1 MLHFLLHRPIAILM
15 SLLALIIF
23 SGLALWQLPIS
34 LLPETEVPRLSIAV
48 NYPNAAPE
56 QIEENALAPIR
67 EALATLNGLTQMEST
82 AFYGSG
88 QLNLSFEYGLDM
100 DLAYIEANE
109 KIDRLTTQ
117 LPKNMERPLVIKSS
131 AADIPIMAIQ
141 VVPRQNTSL
150 LEISQLGEYILKK
163 RIEQLEGI
171 SLVDLNGL
179 KKQIISISFF
189 QEKLNAL
196 GLTSDELINIISENN
211 RQLGSISVKDGQ
223 YRYTIKVTNPL
234 SDERSLSNLPI
245 KLRNGSIIRMSDL
258 ASIEY
263 RLKNPQGTHI
273 FNGEDGLVIAVHKQA
288 SARMNDLTQKVRA
301 LVEQFKDDYPQASFH
316 ITRDQSGLL
325 TVSIN
330 NLLTSLAF
338 GGVFAFLVLLL
349 FMGNVK
355 MPMIMGLS
363 LPTSLL
369 LSFLLLFAFDLSI
382 NIISISGL
390 ALGLG
395 MLIDN
400 AIIVLD
406 NINQK
411 RKLGLTVFDSCRH
424 GASEVMPALI
434 SSMLTTLAV
443 FVPLVFL
450 GGIPGTLFYD
460 QAISIAAILAV
471 SLLVA
476 YILIPLLYKLLV
488 SDRSLAGENSA
499 AYSEIEKIYKTAYY
513 QVTRRSKTSLFLFA
527 VVAGSGVY
535 VAQKLQIEGLPTTNN
550 REKLV
555 IIDWN
560 EPIDAQENKRRI
572 NEWLTGLDTGYFTA
586 TESDIGITQYILSPG
601 KGGVKKAKVYLALDR
616 DLEISALTSP
626 LLSTFPF
633 AKVTLMDAPNAFDQ
647 LFSNP
652 EPYWMAKMRISEQG
666 YDNSSEL
673 QGDLNNLQ
681 SPSPLVKGVEF
692 ETETAINITIDDEKL
707 AVYDIERD
715 AVYNQL
721 RLLFSDY
728 LITEIKSYGS
738 ITPVVLQ
745 ASENEVQE
753 KMSQAYLATSAGA
766 SYSLSSLVTVNYT
779 TSAKSVH
786 ADWSGRYFGVETE
799 SVDDVEALENEFL
812 NFGIVNGILVDFG
825 GKYYKN
831 RKDIKRLA
839 LIFIISVLLLYFIL
853 VAQFESFTQP
863 LVVIFTLPLGLTGSI
878 ILLFLTGTSINIMS
892 GIGIIIMLGIIV
904 NDSILKIDTINR
916 LRKQGMETSEAIFKA
931 GSMRLKPILMTS
943 ITTILA
949 VLPLLFAS
957 GLGAELQKPLVY
969 SVIGGLIFGTL
980 ASLFFIPLAYSTLSV
995 KTALSS
1001 EQRSS
1006 IIP

>member
-1 MLHFLLHRPIAILM
+1 RPIAILM

-23 SGLALWQLPIS
+23 SGLALWQLPVS
-34 LLPETEVPRLSIAV
+34 LLPETEVPKLSIAI
-48 NYPNAAPE
+48 NYPNATPV
-56 QIEENALAPIR
+56 QIEVNALAPVR
-67 EALATLNGLTQMEST
+67 EALATLNGLAQMEST

-88 QLNLSFEYGLDM
+88 QLNLSFKYGLDM
-100 DLAYIEANE
+100 DLVYIEANE

-117 LPKNMERPLVIKSS
+117 LPENIERPLVIKSN

-141 VVPRQNTSL
+141 VVPGQNTSL
-150 LEISQLGEYILKK
+150 LEISELTQYVLKK
-163 RIEQLEGI
+163 RIEQLEGV

-179 KKQIISISFF
+179 QKQIISLSFF
-189 QEKLNAL
+189 EDKINAL
-196 GLTSDELINIISENN
+196 GLSSDQIIRAISENN

-234 SDERSLSNLPI
+234 SDQRSLSNLPI
-245 KLRNGSIIRMSDL
+245 KLDQGSIIRMSNL

-263 RLKNPQGTHI
+263 RLKKNQGAHV
-273 FNGEDGLVIAVHKQA
+273 FNGEDALVIAVHKQA

-301 LVEQFKDDYPQASFH
+301 LVEQFKDDYPQASFYV
-316 ITRDQSGLL
+316 TRDQSGLL
-325 TVSIN
+325 TLSID

-338 GGVFAFLVLLL
+338 GGVFAFLVLLV
-349 FMGNVK
+349 FMGNLK
-355 MPMIMGLS
+355 MPLIMGIS

-411 RKLGLTVFDSCRH
+411 RKQGLSLFDSCCQ
-424 GASEVMPALI
+424 GATEVMPALI

-443 FVPLVFL
+443 FVPLIFL

-460 QAISIAAILAV
+460 QAIAIGAILTV

-476 YILIPLLYKLLV
+476 YILIPLLYKILV
-488 SDRSLAGENSA
+488 PDRSLLSENST
-499 AYSEIEKIYKTAYY
+499 AYSYVKKAYKTAYY
-513 QVTRRSKTSLFLFA
+513 WVTHRRKIVLFLFA
-527 VVAGSGVY
+527 SIAGSGVY
-535 VAQKLQIEGLPTTNN
+535 IAQKLEIDGLPVTNN

-555 IIDWN
+555 SIDWN

-572 NEWLTGLDTGYFTA
+572 NEWLTNLDQTYFVA
-586 TESDIGITQYILSPG
+586 TESDVGVTQYILNPE
-601 KGGVKKAKVYLALDR
+601 KGDTRKAKVYLTLGT
-616 DLEISALTSP
+616 DLNIYNITRP
-626 LLSTFPF
+626 LLSRFPF
-633 AKVTLMDAPNAFDQ
+633 AKVTMTDAPNAFDQ

-652 EPYWMAKMRISEQG
+652 DPYWLAKIRISKK
-666 YDNSSEL
+666 NSDSTRDL
-673 QGDLNNLQ
+673 LTGLNNVENL
-681 SPSPLVKGVEF
+681 SSLVRGVEF
-692 ETETAINITIDDEKL
+692 EQETALNLVVDNEKL
-707 AVYDIERD
+707 AIYDIDRNTVYD
-715 AVYNQL
+715 QL
-721 RLLFSDY
+721 SLLFSDY

-745 ASENEVQE
+745 APRNEVQE
-753 KMSQAYLATSAGA
+753 KMRTSYITNKDGA
-766 SYSLSSLVTVNYT
+766 SYALSNLVMVDYT
-779 TSAKSVH
+779 TSSKSVR
-786 ADWSGRYFGVETE
+786 ADWSGRYFSMETE
-799 SVDDVEALENEFL
+799 SVDDIKALENEFL
-812 NFGIVNGILVDFG
+812 NFGIANNVLVDFG
-825 GKYYKN
+825 GMYYKN
-831 RKDIKRLA
+831 LEDIRRLA
-839 LIFIISVLLLYFIL
+839 LIFTISVLLLYFIL

-863 LVVIFTLPLGLTGSI
+863 LVVIFTLPFGFAGSI
-878 ILLFLTGTSINIMS
+878 LLLFLTGTSINIMS

-949 VLPLLFAS
+949 VLPLVFAS

-969 SVIGGLIFGTL
+969 AVIGGLIFGTL
-980 ASLFFIPLAYSTLSV
+980 ASLFFIPLAYSMLSG
-995 KTALSS
+995 KTALNS
-1001 EQRSS
+1001 QRRTSTT
-1006 IIP
+1006 P